1 MGELSPQQLA
11 QIVKQRGKE
20 LGFDLVGIAPA
31 EPPFTYTHY
40 LNWLAQG
47 FHGAMAYMERRKKE
61 RQDVRQV
68 FPEARSVIIGAL
80 RYLAPDPPSR
90 ELTGRVAR
98 YAWGLDYHEVV
109 ARKLEALLD
118 FLRALLGEGVQGKVY
133 VDTGPIL
140 ERDFAVRAG
149 LGWFGKNTCLIH
161 PKLGS
166 YLFLGELLVNV
177 ALSPD
182 PPFLRSH
189 CGNCTRCLVACPTGA
204 LVAPY
209 QLDARRCIS
218 YLTIELR
225 GSIPRKLRPLI
236 GTWVFGCDICQEV
249 CPWNRKVAPTQEE
262 ALKPRPWAAPDLLE
276 LVTLTEEEFRE
287 RFRQS
292 PLRRAKRS
300 GLVRNACVA
309 LGNLRE
315 PAAVPYLIRLLRE
328 DADPVVREHA
338 AWALGRIATHEALKA
353 LRDALATETD
363 DRVREEIRLSLQEAT
378 MPLPQPSPRDSDPC
392 FLPERS

>member
-1 MGELSPQQLA
+1 MVWQKYLPHSPETRL
-11 QIVKQRGKE
+11 
-20 LGFDLVGIAPA
+20 L
-31 EPPFTYTHY
+31 PF
-40 LNWLAQG
+40 L
-47 FHGAMAYMERRKKE
+47 
-61 RQDVRQV
+61 
-68 FPEARSVIIGAL
+68 
-80 RYLAPDPPSR
+80 
-90 ELTGRVAR
+90 GRVAGQR
-98 YAWGLDYHEVV
+98 GVV
-109 ARKLEALLD
+109 SRPTFPSLP
-118 FLRALLGEGVQGKVY
+118 LRQLHPLLGSVSDRGISCSL
-133 VDTGPIL
+133 P
-140 ERDFAVRAG
+140 
-149 LGWFGKNTCLIH
+149 
-161 PKLGS
+161 
-166 YLFLGELLVNV
+166 
-177 ALSPD
+177 
-182 PPFLRSH
+182 
-189 CGNCTRCLVACPTGA
+189 
-204 LVAPY
+204 
-209 QLDARRCIS
+209 LDARRCIS